1 MNIYKVNYL
10 TSVTNIKSIHVF
22 YGNHDQDLEKIYTE
36 NPKSEIFAKI
46 FTEEELSSIQSK
58 NIHVSFSQQYLHE
71 DDSIGIIKT
80 KIAHELDYTASIDEM
95 YLFGM

>member
-22 YGNHDQDLEKIYTE
+22 YGKHDHDLENLYTE
-36 NPKSEIFAKI
+36 DPKSEIFTKI

-58 NIHVSFSQQYLHE
+58 NIPVSFTQQYLHE
-71 DDSIGIIKT
+71 DDSISTIKR
-80 KIAHELDYTASIDEM
+80 KLHM
-95 YLFGM
+95 N